1 MNRKQILDYCLE
13 LENVKESELPDEDN
27 DKIIQFN
34 NTLSDKYG
42 LYGIYVLENDNL
54 YFKGRI
60 TSSTK
65 SENNVKLKLLI
76 AELNEFYKQYKL
88 KRVIKSLIAYG
99 HTIWMKGGQAMTT
112 EQKGGQAMTTEQKGI
127 CNF

>member
-60 TSSTK
+60 ISSTK
-65 SENNVKLKLLI
+65 FENNAKLKLLI

-99 HTIWMKGGQAMTT
+99 HTI
-112 EQKGGQAMTTEQKGI
+112 
-127 CNF
+127 

>member
-1 MNRKQILDYCLE
+1 MSKMNRKQILDYCLE

-34 NTLSDKYG
+34 NTLSNKYG
-42 LYGIYVLENDNL
+42 LYGVYVLENDNL

-65 SENNVKLKLLI
+65 SENNAKLKLLI

-99 HTIWMKGGQAMTT
+99 HTI
-112 EQKGGQAMTTEQKGI
+112 
-127 CNF
+127 